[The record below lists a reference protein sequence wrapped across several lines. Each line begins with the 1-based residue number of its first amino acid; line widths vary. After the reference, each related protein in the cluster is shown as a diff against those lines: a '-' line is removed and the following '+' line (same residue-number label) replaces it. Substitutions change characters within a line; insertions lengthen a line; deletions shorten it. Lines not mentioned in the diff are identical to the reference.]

1 MSNSRAS
8 LAILASALAA
18 CSLPHARLRDSANG
32 ADAVDDLA
40 TDVAENDAV
49 LADTIS
55 DEDALDDRSPIDVAD
70 AREDSADATSTDV
83 GDASDAMVSM
93 DVRDASEADSSDATA
108 TDAPDVTPADS
119 APCAAG
125 TFDCG
130 DGRCR
135 PVLGTIA
142 TCADARDD
150 GVHVLTIG
158 GAPWCGFCQAFGGGD
173 RFVMVLKADGTTAG
187 GPTPQRF
194 AYDSTLWTN
203 METFEPHNVDRD
215 RRECKTRGMLV
226 YPVRDVL
233 VEVSTGESTNRV
245 RGSLVSGSTPSIAS
259 LRAVFL
265 GGDNAYGSAISVDNW
280 LDAVPDSRLQPW
292 CRRSG
297 FNVRANSRGHARV
310 RIGAIGNE
318 NAIDSCDT
326 HDSWVGVG
334 GVREDSDPSLSFS
347 AGNVARANWPS
358 DRTIRSFATVWV
370 R

>member
-1 MSNSRAS
+1 MLDSGAETATDATNDLVTDGPQEDVASTEAATDADAADAPIDVVYDAADASDSSNA
-8 LAILASALAA
+8 
-18 CSLPHARLRDSANG
+18 DSA
-32 ADAVDDLA
+32 
-40 TDVAENDAV
+40 
-49 LADTIS
+49 
-55 DEDALDDRSPIDVAD
+55 DVAD
-70 AREDSADATSTDV
+70 AVVSMDASDGFTPDAADS
-83 GDASDAMVSM
+83 GDASAS
-93 DVRDASEADSSDATA
+93 DVV
-108 TDAPDVTPADS
+108 DVTPADS

-135 PVLGTIA
+135 NVIA
-142 TCADARDD
+142 TVSTCADARAD
-150 GVHVLTIG
+150 GVHVLTVG
-158 GAPWCGFCQAFGGGD
+158 GAPWCGFCQGFGGGD
-173 RFVMVLKADGTTAG
+173 RFVMVLKTDGTTAG
-187 GPTPQRF
+187 GATPQRF

-233 VEVSTGESTNRV
+233 VEVITDTTTNRV
-245 RGSLVSGSTPSIAS
+245 RGSLVNGSDAPLAS

-265 GGDNAYGSAISVDNW
+265 GGDNAFGSAINADNW

-297 FNVRANSRGHARV
+297 FNVRANSRSHARV

-318 NAIDSCDT
+318 NWVDSCDT

-334 GVREDSDPSLSFS
+334 GAREDSDPSLSLS
-347 AGNVARANWPS
+347 AGNVARANWPE